1 MERLT
6 KRGTF
11 LNNTKAP
18 LSSSSSPPFSPSS
31 SSFVDQEEQQLE
43 PLMNQ
48 TINLKRSE
56 MTLWSIIATCIAC
69 LGGFLFG
76 KIHNAQIPTIF
87 IYT

>member
-11 LNNTKAP
+11 LSNTRVP
-18 LSSSSSPPFSPSS
+18 LSS

-43 PLMNQ
+43 PLINQ
-48 TINLKRSE
+48 TINLKQSG

-76 KIHNAQIPTIF
+76 I
-87 IYT
+87 IYKFSNTCNLYIVNPHYRL

>member
-11 LNNTKAP
+11 LSNTRVS
-18 LSSSSSPPFSPSS
+18 LSSSS

-43 PLMNQ
+43 PLINQ
-48 TINLKRSE
+48 TVNLKQSR

-76 KIHNAQIPTIF
+76 IIHKFLNTCNLYIINPH
-87 IYT
+87 YRL